1 MVNHNFGADLEPSSS
16 SSQLAENREAPPQIR
31 NNKRAIFA
39 SALGTVV
46 EYYDFAIYGYMAT
59 FISSLFFQTGD
70 SSAALLGTFAT
81 FAVAFFLRVPGGIL
95 FGHIGDKYGRKSAL
109 SWTILLMCV
118 STAGIGLL
126 PTYFT
131 LGIWATV
138 LLVLM
143 RCLQGISAGG
153 ELGGATAFAAEYA
166 PPQRRGFQVAIVNV
180 GSNVGSLS
188 AALVALVMTSAFT
201 SETILEWA
209 WRVPFILSVPLA
221 LVGLWIRAR
230 MGDTPQYDELKD
242 AGDVAKTPIT
252 AVFASHKRSLATIA
266 GLAAFITGGYY
277 VSSIYAASYLQTQGG
292 LPPRLAFWSTCISL
306 VIGSI
311 GSLVAGKMSDRF
323 GRRPVFF
330 VGAGSGLVLAFPLFG
345 LMSSGSIALAM
356 TGHVVLFLTVA
367 IAMAPSFATYAELL
381 SAKVR
386 YSGIALGFNSAQ
398 MLLGGTAPFL
408 CTWLIGVTGSSVAPA
423 GYFMLC
429 ALITVTAAL
438 FLRETRGSELRVD

>member
-1 MVNHNFGADLEPSSS
+1 MINSNAGADLDPPR
-16 SSQLAENREAPPQIR
+16 SSQKLAEGQASPASKRQNR
-31 NNKRAIFA
+31 RAIFA

-59 FISSLFFQTGD
+59 FISSLFFHSKD

-95 FGHIGDKYGRKSAL
+95 FGHIGDKYGRKAAL

-118 STAGIGLL
+118 STVGIGLL

-166 PPQRRGFQVAIVNV
+166 PRKHRGFQVAIVNV
-180 GSNVGSLS
+180 GSNAGSL
-188 AALVALVMTSAFT
+188 AAAIVALVMTSTFA

-221 LVGLWIRAR
+221 LVGLWIRAK
-230 MGDTPQYDELKD
+230 MGDTPQYDELKSS
-242 AGDVAKTPIT
+242 GEVAKLPLT
-252 AVFASHKRSLATIA
+252 AIFASHKRSLVTIA

-277 VSSIYAASYLQTQGG
+277 VSSIYAATYLQTEGG
-292 LPPRLAFWSTCISL
+292 LPPQLAFWSTCISL

-311 GSLVAGKMSDRF
+311 GSLVAGRMSDKF

-330 VGAGSGLVLAFPLFG
+330 VGAGSGLVLAFPLFA
-345 LMSSGSIALAM
+345 LMSSGSFVLAM
-356 TGHVVLFLTVA
+356 AGHVLLFLTVA
-367 IAMAPSFATYAELL
+367 ITMAPSFATYAELL
-381 SAKVR
+381 TARVR

-408 CTWLIGVTGSSVAPA
+408 CTWLIGLTGSSVAPA
-423 GYFMLC
+423 GYFMFC
-429 ALITVTAAL
+429 AVFTVTAAF
-438 FLRETRGSELRVD
+438 FLRETSGSELRVD